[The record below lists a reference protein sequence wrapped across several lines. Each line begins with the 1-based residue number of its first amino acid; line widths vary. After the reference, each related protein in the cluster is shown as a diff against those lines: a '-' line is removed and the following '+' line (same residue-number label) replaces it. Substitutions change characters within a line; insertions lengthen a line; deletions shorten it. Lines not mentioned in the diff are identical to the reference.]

1 LVLKKKERAILVGLQ
16 LVSQSETE
24 VKNSLSE
31 LELLLQT
38 AGGQAVA
45 KVIQK
50 KEAPSPRTYIG
61 SGKAQEL
68 SAMAKKLKAD
78 MIVFDDELSPTQQRN
93 LEELIDLKII
103 DRTTLILDIFA
114 QHAHSRAGK
123 LQVEMAQLNYRL
135 PRLRGRGVDLS
146 RLGGGIGTR
155 GPGETKLEV
164 DRRRIQERIQ
174 KIKKLLQNLEKQR
187 ETQRKKRKKE
197 TVRVSIVGY
206 ANAGKSTLLNRLTS
220 GGAAVADQ
228 LFVTLDSLTRQLYF
242 KDTAKAV
249 ISDTVGFIQKLP
261 TQLVAAFH
269 STLQEVV
276 EADFLIHLVDAS
288 SPDYQ
293 KKIEVVNRILE
304 EIGAGEHQRLLVFN
318 KIDLLSEKERQELK
332 RKHPES
338 ILISALN
345 KEGLKELREKIIE
358 EVERRVKINKVAF
371 RKTFAAFDR
380 SKA

>member
-68 SAMAKKLKAD
+68 SAMAKRLQAD
-78 MIVFDDELSPTQQRN
+78 LIVFDDELSPTQQRN

-114 QHAHSRAGK
+114 QHAHSKAGK

-206 ANAGKSTLLNRLTS
+206 ANAGKSTLLNRLTT

-345 KEGLKELREKIIE
+345 NKGLKELKEKITEEIE
-358 EVERRVKINKVAF
+358 KRLKINKAAF
-371 RKTFAAFDR
+371 RETFSVFDR

>member
-1 LVLKKKERAILVGLQ
+1 MVLKKKERAILVGLQ

-68 SAMAKKLKAD
+68 SAMAKRLQAD
-78 MIVFDDELSPTQQRN
+78 LIVFDDELSPTQQRN

-114 QHAHSRAGK
+114 QHAHSKAGK

-206 ANAGKSTLLNRLTS
+206 ANAGKSTLLNRLTT

-345 KEGLKELREKIIE
+345 NKGLKELKEKITEEIE
-358 EVERRVKINKVAF
+358 KRLKINKAAF
-371 RKTFAAFDR
+371 RETFSVFDR